1 MAKLR
6 ASTIEPEGATTA
18 LTLGASGDAVTF
30 SSDMIKANTFKDAG
44 GNTLWTSNGS
54 GTLSSVNSGLSGGG
68 YTYIST
74 TTVSSAVT
82 AVEITTGIDSTYDEY
97 LIIITD
103 YSIAT
108 NSASLCMN
116 LSINAGGSYSAV
128 SRTSNGV
135 NSYNNAGDATQGVAY
150 ASGWDLSNGTGDLF
164 LIVELENNANSNACG
179 LVNLYQ
185 HSNTTY
191 MCQWESRMSSL
202 NYNNRSQ
209 DWWTSGYCQSASA
222 VDAVQFKCN
231 NGNMTNGVFQLYGVS

>member
-54 GTLSSVNSGLSGGG
+54 GTLSSVNSALSGGG

-103 YSIAT
+103 YSVAT

-128 SRTSNGV
+128 NRTSSGI
-135 NSYNNAGDATQGVAY
+135 NSYNNATDGTQGIAY

-164 LIVELENNANSNACG
+164 LLTEQENNANSNSCG
-179 LVNLYQ
+179 LVHLFQ
-185 HSNTTY
+185 PSNTTF
-191 MCQWESRMSSL
+191 MCQWESRMACL

-209 DWWTSGYCQSASA
+209 DWWTQGYVQSASA